1 MLMQKMSE
9 IIRKILARVCYFLC
23 IWKLIFINFFKRLKY
38 RDKFKF
44 LLITPEHGNLGDHA
58 IAAAEK
64 ELFKNF
70 AVCEITENKLDK
82 FFKYYGN
89 GIYLKL
95 LFGKSDILIH
105 GGGYIGTIWP
115 YSDELL
121 QKIMKL
127 LPDNKIVLL
136 PNTVFYS
143 DDEDGEKWLENAR
156 KVYNSHD
163 NLTLCVREKVS
174 YDRALRLVDN
184 SEKVKLIPDM
194 VLSLNKC
201 RDDQERIG
209 AVLCLRKDREKT
221 MDDSQASEIYNF
233 ANGAF
238 DSVKEAD
245 MCLDHNVPVENRS
258 DELEKQFEVFR
269 HAELVIT
276 DRLHGMIFAAIT
288 GTPCAVFFSKSHKV
302 KGVYDWCLSDAEYI
316 QSVENCADI
325 AAFYEK
331 VKGRS
336 FSYDNT
342 ALKPYYDELVEI
354 VK

>member
-1 MLMQKMSE
+1 MLKLPE
-9 IIRKILARVCYFLC
+9 GIRKILARFKYFLY
-23 IWKLIFINFFKRLKY
+23 IRKLMFSNAVKKLQY
-38 RDKFKF
+38 RENFKF
-44 LLITPEHGNLGDHA
+44 LLITPEHCNLGDHA
-58 IAAAEK
+58 IAVAE
-64 ELFKNF
+64 ELLFDDCF
-70 AVCEITENKLDK
+70 LCEITEKKLSRM
-82 FFKYYGN
+82 FKYYGR
-89 GIYLKL
+89 GKTLKR

-115 YSDELL
+115 DADKLL
-121 QKIMKL
+121 QKIIKL

-136 PNTVFYS
+136 PNTVFFS
-143 DDEDGEKWLENAR
+143 DDKDGEKWLENAR

-163 NLTLCVREKVS
+163 NLTLCVREKFS
-174 YDRALRLVDN
+174 YDSALRLIDN

-201 RDDQERIG
+201 QDDRERNG
-209 AVLCLRKDREKT
+209 AILCLRDDCEKT
-221 MDDSQASEIYNF
+221 MDDSLAEEIHNF
-233 ANGAF
+233 TNGMF
-238 DSVKEAD
+238 DSVKEVD
-245 MCLDHNVPVENRS
+245 MCLEYAVSPENRR
-258 DELEKQFEVFR
+258 DAIEKQFETFR
-269 HAELVIT
+269 CAELVIT

-288 GTPCAVFFSKSHKV
+288 GTPCVVFFSKSHKV

-331 VKGRS
+331 VKGRN